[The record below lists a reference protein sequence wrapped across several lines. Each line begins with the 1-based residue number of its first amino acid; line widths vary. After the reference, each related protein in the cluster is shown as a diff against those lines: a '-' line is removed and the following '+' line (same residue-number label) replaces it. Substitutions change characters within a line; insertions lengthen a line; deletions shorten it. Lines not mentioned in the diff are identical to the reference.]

1 MNRLTLLITTG
12 LVMAGCATREAP
24 APDLA
29 VICPVPAMPLVFP
42 HPSYPEREAEHGYED
57 RCTVRFDVGAA
68 GAPENVTARCTYK
81 AFADSAEAA
90 MQDARFDPALSKA
103 LPQGAQCAGF
113 NFEYSLEPRPEAS

>member
-1 MNRLTLLITTG
+1 MNRLTLLIAAG
-12 LVMAGCATREAP
+12 LAVAGCATQEAL
-24 APDLA
+24 APELA
-29 VICPVPAMPLVFP
+29 AVCPVPAMPLVFP
-42 HPSYPEREAEHGYED
+42 HPYYPEAEAQNGYED

-68 GAPENVTARCTYK
+68 GTPENVTARCTYK

-113 NFEYSLEPRPEAS
+113 NFEYSLEPLPEAS